1 MVNHIFTSIHTNKLA
16 VTAHEEANKRAQE
29 VAKKYESKKVTSF
42 PAHITSKGAVAV
54 LNWTSSLGRKNFPLE
69 VRM

>member
-1 MVNHIFTSIHTNKLA
+1 MKKDEAARKRLSSA

-42 PAHITSKGAVAV
+42 PARITSKGAVAV
-54 LNWTSSLGRKNFPLE
+54 LNWVSSLGRKNK
-69 VRM
+69 